1 MSTLKN
7 LNFFL
12 VLCKTKK
19 KFEKY
24 IKLNRVRKKY
34 VIDIS
39 KIMQEENI
47 KPDELANSNILK
59 VLILKKFNLAK
70 EKKMDIYYIPS
81 LQHQSQISNLFNIK
95 PLVEDTHNF
104 NLIYLYDDF
113 EPGQQPQAILDKIA
127 DFDISQVLE
136 DY

>member
-1 MSTLKN
+1 MELKK

-24 IKLNRVRKKY
+24 IKINKIRKKY
-34 VIDIS
+34 VIDIL
-39 KIMQEENI
+39 KMMQEENI
-47 KPDELANSNILK
+47 KPEELATSNVLK

-70 EKKMDIYYIPS
+70 EKKMDIYYIPCF
-81 LQHQSQISNLFNIK
+81 QYQSQISNLFNIK
-95 PLVEDTHNF
+95 QLVSTSHNF
-104 NLIYLYDDF
+104 NLVYFYEDF
-113 EPGQQPQAILDKIA
+113 EPGNQPIEILSRLN
-127 DFDISQVLE
+127 DFDVSQILE